1 MGRQIRSRQVARA
14 LPVLLPALLGA
25 GGEAPSQSP
34 DSSLEAPGKG
44 LIASLG
50 SENWDERESA
60 QLRLLEEGLSVAPLL
75 EQAIRSENLELAYR
89 ARYLLARIDPRI
101 TAFQVIRLGTG
112 SRVEVIDA
120 AVAAGMEGEE
130 LSTRPIAGDVDAVDY
145 TIQFRTEGTRSAEA
159 DSDEGARLPAGAGRL
174 EIWISKARQG
184 SPAPEARCQI
194 SPTAAIALVQR
205 GEECLYTRM
214 GLEIARERRA
224 YITILRVKTGR
235 KSLLEKEPFSSGKE
249 AIFDEVV
256 RELDAQSLARD
267 PEDRSAAIEIL
278 GDLGRYRGS
287 LEEHLADP
295 DTRDAAAYASDKPE
309 LLEDLLQRAARD
321 ADAPPGRGSIL
332 AVRSAAKLAA
342 RGSPEAAA
350 FLLEKLL
357 DPEPPHPHLLLA
369 SLADAI
375 REGKLPRQTRLE
387 VERRALTDETLTRV
401 PWDDVESEYFFS
413 ALIAALD
420 PEIEE
425 DRELARAF
433 LSSLERLA
441 RGELGPVAVRL
452 RTIIELWRRA
462 ARKASA
468 NAAESRMLLGIL
480 PHLNGA
486 ASFSEAAVILEDA
499 LMREA
504 ARGESDADLLG
515 EFLAV
520 LTGNIA
526 EGDPGVIN
534 VSFQSLLRLSRV
546 FPGGRGQL
554 APLAG
559 ALMGACEAAYREP
572 GAAPRGTQRSVSP
585 AAHLLRQAE
594 EILAGWTG
602 IPAPPGQPGTR
613 KPDTSAWR
621 SWLDDASRVEAREA
635 ELLAARSSSAEEA
648 ASRFVYYE
656 FDLATGDP
664 KKGQPRARV
673 LDARRLEVR
682 LSQPILYRDRWGNE
696 VQIRID
702 PEPRNDANPTRFRVS
717 SRPMLFAGLPALTS
731 VQGRDLSATWH
742 DSSDL
747 TTSSTTPIPGA
758 DAPGFRSLVLLL
770 PAGEDPEAPA
780 GAPPDE
786 LWPWFLEHRLLVLP
800 ENATPQ
806 KVQAVINVVRQL
818 EPRQAAPLVRRLF
831 DKTPTLDFA
840 RLLYELGDEAGVPVL
855 LAELAKGGESRVGG
869 SILLLELGHAAG
881 LDGLQGADAPRQA
894 NRKMSVAN
902 ALDVYLRHPRAT
914 PEGKEKALGLLFD
927 RLDDDA
933 YQQKAFQVIQRETGL
948 DFGYASARGIDDQD
962 RRAAALKDCVRSAKD
977 WWQARTG
984 TRERG
989 LPGTRERGLRPAK

>member
-1 MGRQIRSRQVARA
+1 MGRQIRSRQIARA

-25 GGEAPSQSP
+25 VAEAPSQSP
-34 DSSLEAPGKG
+34 DPSPEAPGKG

-60 QLRLLEEGLSVAPLL
+60 QLKLLEEGLSVAPLL
-75 EQAIRSENLELAYR
+75 EQAIRSENLELAHR

-112 SRVEVIDA
+112 SPVEVFDA

-130 LSTRPIAGDVDAVDY
+130 LSTRPMGGDADAVGY
-145 TIQFRTEGTRSAEA
+145 TIQFMTEGASSDEA
-159 DSDEGARLPAGAGRL
+159 DSDDGARLPAAAGRL
-174 EIWISKARQG
+174 EIWISKAARQG
-184 SPAPEARCQI
+184 NAAPEARCQI
-194 SPTAAIALVQR
+194 SPTAALALVQR

-214 GLEIARERRA
+214 GLEIARERRP
-224 YITILRVKTGR
+224 YITILRVKSGR
-235 KSLLEKEPFSSGKE
+235 KSLLEKEPFPSGKE
-249 AIFDEVV
+249 AILEEVI

-267 PEDRSAAIEIL
+267 SEDRSAAIEIL
-278 GDLGRYRGS
+278 GELGRYRGS
-287 LEEHLADP
+287 IEEHLADP

-309 LLEDLLQRAARD
+309 VLEDLIQRAARNP
-321 ADAPPGRGSIL
+321 DAPPGRGSIL
-332 AVRSAAKLAA
+332 AVRSAAKLTA

-369 SLADAI
+369 SLADAV
-375 REGKLPRQTRLE
+375 REGKLPRQTTLE
-387 VERRALTDETLTRV
+387 VVRRALTDETLTRV
-401 PWDDVESEYFFS
+401 PWDDMESEYFFS

-420 PEIEE
+420 PEIEG
-425 DRELARAF
+425 DRELAREF
-433 LSSLERLA
+433 LASLERLA

-452 RTIIELWRRA
+452 RTIIDLWRRA
-462 ARKASA
+462 ASKTPGAR
-468 NAAESRMLLGIL
+468 AAESRMLVGTL

-486 ASFSEAAVILEDA
+486 AAFSEAAVILEDA

-515 EFLAV
+515 DFLAV

-526 EGDPGVIN
+526 EGDPGVMN
-534 VSFQSLLRLSRV
+534 VSFQSLLRLSRA

-554 APLAG
+554 APLAA

-572 GAAPRGTQRSVSP
+572 GAAPRGVQRSVSP
-585 AAHLLRQAE
+585 AAHLIRQAE

-602 IPAPPGQPGTR
+602 IPTPPGQPGTR
-613 KPDTSAWR
+613 KPDTSAWK
-621 SWLDDASRVEAREA
+621 SWLDDAARVEAREA
-635 ELLAARSSSAEEA
+635 ELLAARSSSAEGA

-682 LSQPILYRDRWGNE
+682 PSQPILYRDRWGNE
-696 VQIRID
+696 VQFRID
-702 PEPRNDANPTRFRVS
+702 PEPRNDASPTRFRVS
-717 SRPMLFAGLPALTS
+717 SRPMLFAGLPALSS
-731 VQGRDLSATWH
+731 VLGRDLSATWQ

-747 TTSSTTPIPGA
+747 TTSSTPIPGA
-758 DAPGFRSLVLLL
+758 DAPVFRSLVLLL

-831 DKTPTLDFA
+831 EKTPTLDLA
-840 RLLYELGDEAGVPVL
+840 RLLYELGDEAGVPLL

-881 LDGLQGADAPRQA
+881 LEGLLGADPPRQA
-894 NRKMSVAN
+894 NRKMAVAN
-902 ALDVYLRHPRAT
+902 ALDVYLKHPRAT
-914 PEGKEKALGLLFD
+914 PEGKEKALGFLFD

-933 YQQKAFQVIQRETGL
+933 YQQKAFSTIQRETGL
-948 DFGYASARGIDDQD
+948 DFGHASARGIDDQD
-962 RRAAALKDCVRSAKD
+962 RRAAALKVCVRSARD
-977 WWQARTG
+977 WWQART
-984 TRERG
+984 
-989 LPGTRERGLRPAK
+989 PAK